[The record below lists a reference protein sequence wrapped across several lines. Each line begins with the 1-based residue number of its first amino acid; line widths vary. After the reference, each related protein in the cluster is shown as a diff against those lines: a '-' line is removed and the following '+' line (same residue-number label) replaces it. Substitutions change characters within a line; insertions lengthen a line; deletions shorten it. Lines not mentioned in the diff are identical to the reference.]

1 MEKSKRT
8 CVLLGIGEQE
18 RKIQNAQPGVVNVIK
33 VWRQKDKCIGKS
45 RKVMCHFSYWS
56 VVNAMKVWRQKDM
69 YGQKPEWTCVFFS
82 YWRGREGNSECT
94 GNFHQSLETKKK
106 RSVEAREKCAG
117 KWNLDPGV
125 GSSTDRPQEAL
136 GSLRHP

>member
-8 CVLLGIGEQE
+8 CVLLGIGGQE

-69 YGQKPEWTCVFFS
+69 YGQKPEWTCVFLAIGEEEREIQNAQVIFIKV
-82 YWRGREGNSECT
+82 WR
-94 GNFHQSLETKKK
+94 QKK
-106 RSVEAREKCAG
+106 SD
-117 KWNLDPGV
+117 L
-125 GSSTDRPQEAL
+125 
-136 GSLRHP
+136 